1 MIDKLRALAISRP
14 SDYELREVL
23 ADALLAANDPR
34 GELIQMQIA
43 LTRRVPPNVREHAEQ
58 RSRELLAK
66 HESEWTGAITAWA
79 EVRMRGGFV
88 EAIQSTMKAFL
99 EHGARLLA
107 SEPVRSLTLT
117 SVGNDQLKAF
127 PKVAGVDR
135 IEQLR
140 LRGNYTHTGI
150 SELLRAPQLK
160 KLQRLTLSSA
170 GTSALGSF
178 QGGAL
183 TNLSSLCL
191 TSCEVGDEGVEILAN
206 ARELSSLT
214 SLFLTR
220 TGLSDEA
227 AKALAGSRTLTRLE
241 VLTLGGNEELGDEGV
256 EALAKSRN
264 FESLR
269 LLEINQTGVSDAAA
283 QAIAKSK
290 TMGSLRRVDV
300 RQTEIGSKG
309 LAALKRR
316 PGVTVKE
323 V

>member
-1 MIDKLRALAISRP
+1 MIAKLRALAIARP
-14 SDYELREVL
+14 SDYEIREVL

-43 LTRRVPPNVREHAEQ
+43 LTRRVSPNVREHAQQ
-58 RSRELLAK
+58 RSNDLLSK
-66 HESEWTGAITAWA
+66 HEREWTGAITSWA
-79 EVRMRGGFV
+79 EVRMRGGFI
-88 EAIQSTMKAFL
+88 EAIRAPMKAFL
-99 EHGARLLA
+99 DNGAALLA
-107 SEPVRSLTLT
+107 NEPVRSLTLT
-117 SVGNDQLKAF
+117 SVNNDQLKSIAKI
-127 PKVAGVDR
+127 PGIER

-140 LRGNYTHTGI
+140 LRGSYTNIGI
-150 SELLRAPQLK
+150 IELVRSAQLK
-160 KLQRLTLSSA
+160 KLQRLTLSNAGKSA
-170 GTSALGSF
+170 TASF
-178 QGGAL
+178 EGGAL
-183 TNLSSLCL
+183 TCLTSLCL
-191 TSCEVGDEGVEILAN
+191 TDCDIGDEGVAALAA

-227 AKALAGSRTLTRLE
+227 AKSLAQSRTLTRLE

-256 EALAKSRN
+256 EALSKSRN
-264 FESLR
+264 FESLK

-283 QAIAKSK
+283 NAIAKSK

-300 RQTEIGSKG
+300 RQTEIGNKG
-309 LAALKRR
+309 LAALKKR